1 MAINRML
8 SRLPGTC
15 AGRLPTTIYSL
26 IRQGFCAFCISEHW
40 YTTVVRSSIMSA
52 KTSSSGDTRNTSV
65 AASQKTITNE
75 PPLPNHTLEDSKL
88 KLSKVITIPNVV
100 KFIKKCGAKQTNSFA
115 LSVQLR
121 KNYGSPTN
129 IDIHAWPSRPEERI
143 GTNAIGASKLEYKVP
158 LDSSL
163 YHWYIHGLVQDGD
176 NSSYYCGVYLDMNL
190 LTRRFALFGCE
201 CMSKDKTPG
210 RACQHTLALLSYVR
224 EKIQHVPYKFVNN
237 VKSSMSV
244 LEAGGLRE
252 SYFKI
257 SHVSTKNEIF
267 IPRDQNITL
276 GRLSLGSAVGALY
289 NDSCCS
295 RNQLV
300 LKHHSSSN
308 RFTIMANRVM
318 NHPRVFPQG
327 LKSYFFILPPLYTME
342 MMNEYCFS
350 MYYGLHFM
358 RVEQFHKLE
367 KSNDCSEHDS
377 KKCIEQTLKASV
389 EEPVQ
394 IGNKTDVTVPS
405 SNATDD
411 KKAERIMDE
420 LECAICCEL
429 LYKPVSIACLHKFCE
444 SCWYSWALTCLD
456 RKDKV
461 RCPTCRESTLNY
473 VSRIDTSTASIC
485 NMMFPEQYKERK
497 DNVDESSV
505 QMNKALLQGKMDALK
520 RRKSSKN
527 KRRKITGYFNSG
539 GSDSRS
545 EDVIDLS

>member
-1 MAINRML
+1 
-8 SRLPGTC
+8 
-15 AGRLPTTIYSL
+15 
-26 IRQGFCAFCISEHW
+26 
-40 YTTVVRSSIMSA
+40 MSA
-52 KTSSSGDTRNTSV
+52 QTSPSGHTPNTSV
-65 AASQKTITNE
+65 AASQKTITVD

-115 LSVQLR
+115 MSVQVR

-129 IDIHAWPSRPEERI
+129 IEIHAWPSRPEERI

-163 YHWYIHGLVQDGD
+163 YHWYIHGLEQDGD
-176 NSSYYCGVYLDMNL
+176 NSSYYCGVYLEMNL

-237 VKSSMSV
+237 VKSSMMA
-244 LEAGGLRE
+244 LEARGLQE

-276 GRLSLGSAVGALY
+276 GRLSLGPAVGALY

-308 RFTIMANRVM
+308 RFTIMANRVK
-318 NHPRVFPQG
+318 NHPRVFPRG

-367 KSNDCSEHDS
+367 KSNDCSEDQS
-377 KKCIEQTLKASV
+377 NSVKEQPLGAPV
-389 EEPVQ
+389 EKSAQ
-394 IGNKTDVTVPS
+394 IGNKTDVGLPPS
-405 SNATDD
+405 DAKDVLSDR
-411 KKAERIMDE
+411 KAEQIMDE

-485 NMMFPEQYKERK
+485 NMMFPDKYKERK

-505 QMNKALLQGKMDALK
+505 KVNKALLQEKMDALEGEEFK
-520 RRKSSKN
+520 QATKN
-527 KRRKITGYFNSG
+527 HRVFQ
-539 GSDSRS
+539 
-545 EDVIDLS
+545 